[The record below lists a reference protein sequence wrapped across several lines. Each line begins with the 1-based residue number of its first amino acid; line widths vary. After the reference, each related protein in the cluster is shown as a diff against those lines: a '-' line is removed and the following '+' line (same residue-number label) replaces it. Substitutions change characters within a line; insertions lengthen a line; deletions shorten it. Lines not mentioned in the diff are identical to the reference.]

1 MFQSNHS
8 GWALRRGCALLMLL
22 ALLAVVGCRTRG
34 PRNEESETTKNVKVE
49 RVQELGTIDK
59 EFVGLSTPDDAVN
72 LAFKI
77 GGQVLDVP
85 VSKGQT
91 VARGALIAELDPREV
106 ELEVEANRT
115 AYEEAESQLGRMKR
129 LLAHEAISMQEYE
142 NAVTRR
148 AQAHTKYENSRALL
162 NDTKIRAPFKGVI
175 EATYV
180 DTYQRVSSGEPIA
193 RLVNPLTRTVSFTS
207 PENTLPLLDRP
218 TTRFTVRFDNYPG
231 IRFNA
236 RLKNHARTST
246 DGSGF
251 PTSLTLIDP
260 DTMRYPIAP
269 GMSCTI
275 SMQIN
280 DPDST
285 SVSLPLSAIYA
296 PASGGTWVWVVGEE
310 NRVELHEVKL
320 GNPFGNGRIAILGG
334 VKAGERVV
342 TAGVY
347 RLQAGER
354 VRILKNENHA
364 EE

>member
-1 MFQSNHS
+1 MSQSKLS
-8 GWALRRGCALLMLL
+8 AWALRRGCALLLTL
-22 ALLAVVGCRTRG
+22 ALLSGSGCRARSPKG
-34 PRNEESETTKNVKVE
+34 EEAQAPKTVKVE
-49 RVQELGTIDK
+49 RVQELGSIDK

-85 VSKGQT
+85 VSKGQM

-106 ELEVEANRT
+106 ELEVEADRT

-142 NAVTRR
+142 NALTRR

-162 NDTKIRAPFKGVI
+162 NDTKIRAPFSGVI
-175 EATYV
+175 EATFV

-207 PENTLPLLDRP
+207 PENTLPLLDQP
-218 TTRFTVRFDNYPG
+218 STRFTVRFDNFPG
-231 IRFNA
+231 VKFAA

-260 DTMRYPIAP
+260 DTARYPIAP

-275 SMQIN
+275 SMQVAEA
-280 DPDST
+280 DST
-285 SVSLPLSAIYA
+285 AVSLPLSAIYA
-296 PASGGTWVWVVGEE
+296 PAGGGTGVWVVNQKKE
-310 NRVELHEVKL
+310 VELHEVQL
-320 GNPFGNGRIAILGG
+320 GEPFGNGRITILGG
-334 VKAGERVV
+334 IKAGDEVV

-347 RLQAGER
+347 RLQAGEQ
-354 VRILKNENHA
+354 VRILRNEKRS
-364 EE
+364 E